1 MAFVALVE
9 RLLEEFISELGMDAE
24 RFTEHVANSGAADR
38 ERLLQ
43 AST

>member
-9 RLLEEFISELGMDAE
+9 QLLEEFISELGLDAE
-24 RFTEHVANSGAADR
+24 RFVALVARSGAADR

-43 AST
+43 VLL